1 MIWKCWLKVA
11 MVIFSILLTIFTLR
25 FPLNSSVLIVSF
37 QLIFVSLFENCKV
50 ILQHGRIITLID
62 SKNITEKNIAPLQ
75 KPDRFFNY
83 QLSIPIYRWCLKH
96 LSKKVSFNG
105 ESKPSTSCV
114 KCECNFHN
122 VIGICMNFICY
133 YFFFYWNCNLYE

>member
-1 MIWKCWLKVA
+1 
-11 MVIFSILLTIFTLR
+11 MVIFSILLTIFTLQ
-25 FPLNSSVLIVSF
+25 LNHLIQLIVIACF

-75 KPDRFFNY
+75 KNQTRVFNY

-96 LSKKVSFNG
+96 LNKRYLSMGNQ
-105 ESKPSTSCV
+105 T
-114 KCECNFHN
+114 FHLLRRMRMYFPQRYRDLH
-122 VIGICMNFICY
+122 GYDLLLLFSLLKLQFI
-133 YFFFYWNCNLYE
+133 

>member
-1 MIWKCWLKVA
+1 

-62 SKNITEKNIAPLQ
+62 SKNITEKTSHLFKKTRPEFLIINCQFPL
-75 KPDRFFNY
+75 KDG
-83 QLSIPIYRWCLKH
+83 
-96 LSKKVSFNG
+96 V
-105 ESKPSTSCV
+105 
-114 KCECNFHN
+114 
-122 VIGICMNFICY
+122 
-133 YFFFYWNCNLYE
+133 

>member
-1 MIWKCWLKVA
+1 

-62 SKNITEKNIAPLQ
+62 SKNITEKTSHL
-75 KPDRFFNY
+75 
-83 QLSIPIYRWCLKH
+83 LKNQTEF
-96 LSKKVSFNG
+96 LIINCQF
-105 ESKPSTSCV
+105 P
-114 KCECNFHN
+114 
-122 VIGICMNFICY
+122 FIDGV
-133 YFFFYWNCNLYE
+133 